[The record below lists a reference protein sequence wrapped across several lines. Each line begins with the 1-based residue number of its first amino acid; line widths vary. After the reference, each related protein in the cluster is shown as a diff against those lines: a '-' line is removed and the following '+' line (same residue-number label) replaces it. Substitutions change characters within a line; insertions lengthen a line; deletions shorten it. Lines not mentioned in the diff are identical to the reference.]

1 MAWPHVCI
9 WLRQDVDTSFSI
21 GSVATYH
28 SPSHYI
34 MYCQSKAV
42 MLRRCILTGKIIYS
56 ICGNSH
62 IIATELSWLKSRA
75 KDWKPLVET

>member
-1 MAWPHVCI
+1 MAWPRVCI

-28 SPSHYI
+28 SPSHYVC

-42 MLRRCILTGKIIYS
+42 MLRRCILNGKI
-56 ICGNSH
+56 NSLQYMLESVVTH
-62 IIATELSWLKSRA
+62 IL
-75 KDWKPLVET
+75 